1 MSQKIK
7 WRSPEGRIV
16 EGLSNVGL
24 EEPLSDESSAGCSV
38 GAWKTGTLRAVP
50 GCEASEG
57 SKDSTGSL
65 CGESV
70 VSGRLELKNWL

>member
-7 WRSPEGRIV
+7 WSATEGRTV

-38 GAWKTGTLRAVP
+38 GAWKIGMLEQCLP
-50 GCEASEG
+50 GEVSKG

-70 VSGRLELKNWL
+70 RLGSWS

>member
-7 WRSPEGRIV
+7 RRSPEGRIV
-16 EGLSNVGL
+16 ERLSNVGL
-24 EEPLSDESSAGCSV
+24 EEPLSDESSEGCSV
-38 GAWKTGTLRAVP
+38 GALKIGTPRAVP
-50 GCEASEG
+50 GCEVSEG

-70 VSGRLELKNWL
+70 ASGQLELKN